1 MDRLIFNE
9 FKLYIRN
16 NILTSLNQNEFDELM
31 NYLMITINY
40 IINKIVINNFN
51 LDIFINQLKQNN
63 YRDLIAIFNLLLPLI
78 NDDNGSYIYHKMIY
92 NISDI
97 STLKNKNGDYS
108 ISKIQYDRCYIYND
122 NDNLTTEEYK
132 YTMNDINNNHL
143 LLLDTLDVISN
154 KLYVNWVDVLP
165 LKYNEYKNSMLYKN
179 SFKWNDVNKTFIDN
193 KNLSIDEYINDF
205 NNNRFKYNGLDF
217 SDYYQVIYHDLY
229 LSIYPIKWIIYDLFD
244 FDEKRPKSYIE
255 IINKFINLK
264 FINDNP
270 NWDLLTENEINNFK
284 IKLDQ
289 MNDELLYDGY
299 KNRIITN
306 IVLFLERDAQFLK
319 ILEENH
325 NYISITKSIK
335 LSINIDDDIDNDY
348 DNLSSDKYKQMLLES
363 VKKQIKNI
371 PHNIFYAYFADVLN
385 KLNKTWYGKKII
397 KENNPP
403 NDRYIIASNVPQ
415 YDNSNIASKFTYD
428 DKIVILFISF
438 KNIYNFAKKLC
449 VYYPNKKNEREI
461 FSRGYLYPNYLGI
474 NNDFLK
480 KFIEKLKH
488 VKKISYKKYIS
499 NIFNNTELI
508 NKDFRNA
515 IKNLD
520 DKFYV
525 YIMNNI
531 CNIVFE
537 TLIYKGLLTEYKSN
551 SLLSNIK
558 HKNQYYELFESFA
571 RIKSTPIF
579 QFETY
584 ISQLNTFP
592 FRINIFYLSADHML
606 NNFAFFNFAF
616 SGIN

>member
-31 NYLMITINY
+31 NYLMTTINY

-229 LSIYPIKWIIYDLFD
+229 LSIFP
-244 FDEKRPKSYIE
+244 
-255 IINKFINLK
+255 
-264 FINDNP
+264 
-270 NWDLLTENEINNFK
+270 
-284 IKLDQ
+284 
-289 MNDELLYDGY
+289 
-299 KNRIITN
+299 
-306 IVLFLERDAQFLK
+306 IVLFSQ
-319 ILEENH
+319 
-325 NYISITKSIK
+325 
-335 LSINIDDDIDNDY
+335 
-348 DNLSSDKYKQMLLES
+348 SS
-363 VKKQIKNI
+363 
-371 PHNIFYAYFADVLN
+371 
-385 KLNKTWYGKKII
+385 
-397 KENNPP
+397 
-403 NDRYIIASNVPQ
+403 
-415 YDNSNIASKFTYD
+415 
-428 DKIVILFISF
+428 SF
-438 KNIYNFAKKLC
+438 SSC
-449 VYYPNKKNEREI
+449 
-461 FSRGYLYPNYLGI
+461 SRQ
-474 NNDFLK
+474 
-480 KFIEKLKH
+480 
-488 VKKISYKKYIS
+488 V
-499 NIFNNTELI
+499 
-508 NKDFRNA
+508 
-515 IKNLD
+515 
-520 DKFYV
+520 
-525 YIMNNI
+525 
-531 CNIVFE
+531 
-537 TLIYKGLLTEYKSN
+537 
-551 SLLSNIK
+551 
-558 HKNQYYELFESFA
+558 
-571 RIKSTPIF
+571 
-579 QFETY
+579 
-584 ISQLNTFP
+584 
-592 FRINIFYLSADHML
+592 
-606 NNFAFFNFAF
+606 
-616 SGIN
+616 